1 MRSDRKKIK
10 IISTVTAVVFAAV
23 LVMTSV
29 LAYFKYE
36 TESDSPVTTMK
47 TDIEL
52 VETPLEGDETGLKYQ
67 VQPTDEN
74 TDYIYTRVVIFPI
87 IEIQHEA
94 NNDHLWDAYA
104 GIPSSN
110 INYEVVGDDWKYA
123 NGYYYYQ
130 WQINSGD
137 NVKDEKNRYT
147 TPIHIKDISLTTSAK
162 DEGSGEIISLPTSVD
177 GRQIRVR
184 FYVSAEAVQ
193 AKNEEYKLNWDLDK
207 STFTGT
213 GNGQCGIKDLYT
225 IYENKSDTIAAKATN
240 TP

>member
-1 MRSDRKKIK
+1 MRSDKKKIK
-10 IISTVTAVVFAAV
+10 IISTVAAIAVAAAIV
-23 LVMTSV
+23 VTSV
-29 LAYFKYE
+29 FAYFKYE
-36 TESDSPVTTMK
+36 TTEESPVTTMK

-52 VETPLEGDETGLKYQ
+52 VEVPLEEGQSGLKYQ
-67 VQPTDEN
+67 VQPTDKN
-74 TDYIYTRVVIFPI
+74 TDYIYTRMVIFPI

-94 NNDHLWDAYA
+94 GNDHLWDAYA

-110 INYEVVGDDWKYA
+110 INYEVIGDFWKEA

-130 WQINSGD
+130 YQINSGK
-137 NVKDEKNRYT
+137 NVKDEKNKYST
-147 TPIHIKDISLTTSAK
+147 VIWIKDISLTTSAK

-207 STFTGT
+207 TTFTGT
-213 GNGQCGIKDLYT
+213 DNGQCGIKDLYT
-225 IYENKSDTIAAKATN
+225 IYENKSNTIATTAA
-240 TP
+240 P